1 MLQSSVLPKLLAK
14 ENITIQHGNYK
25 TAWFD
30 VKNRVL
36 GLPMWKDMGKDV
48 YDLLVGHEVSHAL
61 HTPFEGW
68 HDSPEKLEGAPR
80 SYLNVVED
88 ARIERFI
95 KDIYPGLVGPMA
107 RGYRVLYDRKFF
119 GDLDGLNW
127 DEVKLIDKLNIKAK
141 LAHLQEVPLNAE
153 EQVFLDRMMTTQTFE
168 EVVELAK
175 DILKYTKENQP
186 ELLEPVEQ
194 EQDESSTPQDSDDP
208 TSNGHD
214 DQEVPRYEEEQ
225 SSQPGQEGE
234 DGEEGEESSTSGEDG
249 ESEEDADGEEGSEE
263 DGEEGEESNGE
274 EGSISANPEYSEED
288 VSRTDEALRR
298 NEGELLDIDSDGDQP
313 TLINQI
319 RKEAVDIAVIPYDKI
334 KEDRP
339 KPSEDSLKGYKE
351 YVKKVKKSVNF
362 AVKEF
367 EQKKSAYQWTRAQTA
382 KTGRIDVNKLW
393 SYKTNE
399 DIFAQ
404 MTTLADAK
412 NHGMILIV
420 DFSGSMA
427 QSMAHVMDQ
436 LIHLVLFCKQ
446 VNIPFDVYGFTSTNK
461 GFSRRYERK
470 TSTFKYSF
478 KYKDGDLDMDGLSM
492 PLICSSTFKKADFE
506 DSLQHMYTRK
516 SSRNAYWAHNLSTY
530 EEWGSTPLNQALV
543 VAHTLVKEF
552 KKKHNVQKMNLVTF
566 TDGDANGIHSVH
578 DYKLE
583 DQKTETK
590 WNNFKM
596 IIDGKMLKI
605 GGRQKATKKLLENIS
620 KRYNTKTIG
629 FFMADQARHWR
640 DRLYIINNDKNGYD
654 YDADREFKKEAAKEY
669 RKNKCVQIDNCLGY
683 DKYYLLKGGQT
694 LKAEDK
700 DFVTTGMESDAQL
713 RTAFKSFAKDKKLSK
728 VLMTSFG
735 KEVA

>member
-1 MLQSSVLPKLLAK
+1 MIQSSVLPKLLAK

-119 GDLDGLNW
+119 GDLDSLNW

-153 EQVFLDRMMTTQTFE
+153 EQVFLNRMMSTQTFE

-186 ELLEPVEQ
+186 ELLEPVEE
-194 EQDESSTPQDSDDP
+194 EQDKNSTPQDSDDP
-208 TSNGHD
+208 TSDGHD
-214 DQEVPRYEEEQ
+214 DQEIPEQEKSEEEQ
-225 SSQPGQEGE
+225 SSNPGQEGE
-234 DGEEGEESSTSGEDG
+234 DGEEGEEGSTSGEDG
-249 ESEEDADGEEGSEE
+249 ESEEDVDGEESSADEE
-263 DGEEGEESNGE
+263 DGKEASEET
-274 EGSISANPEYSEED
+274 EGSITANPEYSEED

-298 NEGELLDIDSDGDQP
+298 NEGQLLEMDEDGEQP
-313 TLINQI
+313 TLIQDLQ
-319 RKEAVDIAVIPYDKI
+319 KEIIDIAVIPYSKVKDG
-334 KEDRP
+334 RP
-339 KPSEDSLKGYKE
+339 KGDEGSLDGYKE
-351 YVKKVKKSVNF
+351 YIKKTKKSVNF

-393 SYKTNE
+393 SYKTSE

-412 NHGMILIV
+412 NHGMLLIV

-427 QSMAHVMDQ
+427 NSMSHVMDQ
-436 LIHLVLFCKQ
+436 LIHLILFCKQ
-446 VNIPFDVYGFTSTNK
+446 VNIPFEVYGFTSTNRGFRSTRNSKK
-461 GFSRRYERK
+461 GFV
-470 TSTFKYSF
+470 YS
-478 KYKDGDLDMDGLSM
+478 DGHLDMDGLSM
-492 PLICSSTFKKADFE
+492 PLICSSSLKKADYE

-516 SSRNAYWAHNLSTY
+516 KTTNHYWSHNLSEY

-566 TDGDANGIHSVH
+566 TDGDANGLRSIQ

-583 DQKTETK
+583 DQKFDTK
-590 WNNFKM
+590 WNKFKM
-596 IIDGKMLKI
+596 IIDGKMVNI
-605 GGRQKATKKLLENIS
+605 GSRGKATKRLLQNIS

-629 FFMADQARHWR
+629 FFMADQAKHWR
-640 DRLYIINNDKNGYD
+640 DRLYVINNDVNGYD
-654 YDADREFKKEAAKEY
+654 YDADREFKKQAAKEY

-683 DKYYLLKGGQT
+683 DKYYLLKGGKT

-700 DFVTTGMESDAQL
+700 DFVTTGAESDAQL
-713 RTAFKSFAKDKKLSK
+713 RTAFKSYAKDKKLSK

>member
-153 EQVFLDRMMTTQTFE
+153 EQVFLDRMMKTQTFE
-168 EVVELAK
+168 EVVELAR

-194 EQDESSTPQDSDDP
+194 EQDESGTPQDSDDP
-208 TSNGHD
+208 TTNGHD
-214 DQEVPRYEEEQ
+214 DTEMPQQEKYEEEQ

-249 ESEEDADGEEGSEE
+249 EDEEGEEASASGEENGE
-263 DGEEGEESNGE
+263 DGEEEG

-298 NEGELLDIDSDGDQP
+298 NEGQLLDMDEDGEQAI
-313 TLINQI
+313 LIQDVK
-319 RKEAVDIAVIPYDKI
+319 KEAIDISVIPYSKL
-334 KEDRP
+334 KADRP
-339 KPSEDSLKGYKE
+339 KGDALDMVSYKQ
-351 YVKKVKKSVNF
+351 YIKKVKKSVNF

-393 SYKTNE
+393 SYKTSE

-420 DFSGSMA
+420 DFSGSMSN
-427 QSMAHVMDQ
+427 SMSHVMDQ

-446 VNIPFDVYGFTSTNK
+446 VNIPFDVYGFTSTNP
-461 GFSRRYERK
+461 GFRRSYDRK
-470 TSTFKYSF
+470 TSGFKNAFTYS
-478 KYKDGDLDMDGLSM
+478 DGHLDMDGLSM
-492 PLICSSTFKKADFE
+492 PLICSSSLKKADFE

-516 SSRNAYWAHNLSTY
+516 KTTSYWAHNLSTY
-530 EEWGSTPLNQALV
+530 EDWGSTPLNQALV
-543 VAHTLVKEF
+543 VAHTLVKNF

-566 TDGDANGIHSVH
+566 TDGEANGMSTVQ

-583 DQKTETK
+583 NQKFDTK
-590 WNNFKM
+590 WNKFKM
-596 IIDGKMLKI
+596 IIDGKMVNI
-605 GGRQKATKKLLENIS
+605 GGRQKATKKLLQNIA

-640 DRLYIINNDKNGYD
+640 DRLYVINNDVNGYD
-654 YDADREFKKEAAKEY
+654 YDADREFKKQAAKEY
-669 RKNKCVQIDNCLGY
+669 RKNKCVQVDNCLGY

-700 DFVTTGMESDAQL
+700 DFVTTGAESDAQL
-713 RTAFKSFAKDKKLSK
+713 RTAFKSYAKDKKLSK